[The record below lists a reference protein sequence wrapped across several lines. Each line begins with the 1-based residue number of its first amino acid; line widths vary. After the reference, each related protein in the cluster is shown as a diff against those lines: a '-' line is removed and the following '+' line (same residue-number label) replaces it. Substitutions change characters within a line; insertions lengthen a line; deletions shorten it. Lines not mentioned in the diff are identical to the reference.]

1 MAKRAKADQPAGV
14 PTTATTL
21 TTTTAPS
28 PAAGLGPQ
36 ATGIEAAEVQGAGGT
51 VRRARRGLKRTRF
64 QVPQRVPVPVRALW
78 QAASEEERRKA
89 HQVATTVLKT
99 WLGKMSREEA
109 AKELSMTGLRFWQL
123 SQQAVAGLV
132 AGCLRQP
139 RFRGR
144 VQLEGGD
151 EVPVAL
157 LKRRVE
163 TLEREVEAGRRLID
177 LLRELPGHREAP
189 KPAAKEV
196 RRARRTGAAAA
207 AGADAG
213 AGRAAG
219 GAAQG

>member
-1 MAKRAKADQPAGV
+1 MARRAKADLTTS
-14 PTTATTL
+14 PTTVALAPPPGPVAPATE
-21 TTTTAPS
+21 AP
-28 PAAGLGPQ
+28 
-36 ATGIEAAEVQGAGGT
+36 GAGGT
-51 VRRARRGLKRTRF
+51 ARRARRGLKRTRF

-89 HQVATTVLKT
+89 HEVATTVLKT
-99 WLGKMSREEA
+99 WLGKMSREEG

-144 VQLEGGD
+144 VDLGGGE

-157 LKRRVE
+157 LKRRVA

-196 RRARRTGAAAA
+196 RRARSTGAAVA
-207 AGADAG
+207 AGADAS

>member
-1 MAKRAKADQPAGV
+1 MARRAKADLTTT
-14 PTTATTL
+14 PTMA
-21 TTTTAPS
+21 TTTAPS
-28 PAAGLGPQ
+28 PQAASGTAAGIQ
-36 ATGIEAAEVQGAGGT
+36 AAEVQGAGGT

-89 HQVATTVLKT
+89 HAVATTVLKT

-144 VQLEGGD
+144 VDLGGGE
-151 EVPVAL
+151 EVPVAS
-157 LKRRVE
+157 LKRRVA

-177 LLRELPGHREAP
+177 LLRELPGHRGTST
-189 KPAAKEV
+189 PAEKEV
-196 RRARRTGAAAA
+196 RRARKTGPAVA

-213 AGRAAG
+213 GGRAAG
-219 GAAQG
+219 GDAQG

>member
-1 MAKRAKADQPAGV
+1 MAKRAKAGQAAGVVTSPAAEATARPVPEPGPAG
-14 PTTATTL
+14 P
-21 TTTTAPS
+21 APGS
-28 PAAGLGPQ
+28 PAAGLPGP
-36 ATGIEAAEVQGAGGT
+36 AGP
-51 VRRARRGLKRTRF
+51 VRRRRRCLKRTRF

-78 QAASEEERRKA
+78 QAASEEEQRKA

-99 WLGKMSREEA
+99 WLGKMSREDA